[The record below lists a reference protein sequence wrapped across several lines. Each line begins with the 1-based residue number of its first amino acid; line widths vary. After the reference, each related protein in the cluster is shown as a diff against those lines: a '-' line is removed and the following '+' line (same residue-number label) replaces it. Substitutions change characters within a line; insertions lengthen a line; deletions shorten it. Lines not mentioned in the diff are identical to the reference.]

1 MEKKNLIKA
10 ILTEAVKRHLA
21 EMPRMKDYYTLTDD
35 WEEKANNVS
44 GRLGPKS
51 EDIILKLE
59 SLEDKDHFDRDDIM
73 KIFKFARPQGANGFI
88 KFLLDNDII
97 LNIKGQIKKKDIASS
112 EDDEWNVTALPGT
125 DIGQVEDNLAKL
137 IRKIGI
143 DPSVKRI
150 TFTIG
155 QRYKI
160 EIPRE
165 LQRQLAVEYG
175 SVRNGMAQK
184 YKAWVASDLNNA
196 VYSTQTQFKT
206 TPYRFFKP
214 FVEDKLFR
222 NIPSDSPITLKKRS
236 LDSWNDTR
244 LQITDL
250 FPTVEDFLNFV
261 KKHPNN
267 FKVEQGTSSTNIQKM
282 EQDGIKLIPLKTNTS
297 IFT

>member
-1 MEKKNLIKA
+1 MEKKKLVNA
-10 ILTEAVKRHLA
+10 ILVEAVKRHLA
-21 EMPRMKDYYTLTDD
+21 EMPRIKDYYTLTDD
-35 WEEKANNVS
+35 WEEKANSIS

-59 SLEDKDHFDRDDIM
+59 SLENKDHFDRDDIM

-88 KFLLDNDII
+88 KFLLDNDVIM
-97 LNIKGQIKKKDIASS
+97 NIKGQIKKKDIASS
-112 EDDEWNVTALPGT
+112 EDDEWSATALPGT

-150 TFTIG
+150 NFVIN
-155 QRYKI
+155 QKYKL

-175 SVRNGMAQK
+175 SVRKGMYEK
-184 YKAWVASDLNNA
+184 YGVYVNNDINNTT
-196 VYSTQTQFKT
+196 YTTMTQFKT

-214 FVEDKLFR
+214 FLEDKLFR
-222 NIPSDSPITLKKRS
+222 NIPSDSPITLKRHN
-236 LDSWNDTR
+236 WNDKR
-244 LQITDL
+244 HQITDL
-250 FPTVEDFLNFV
+250 FPKVEDFLNFV

-267 FKVEQGTSSTNIQKM
+267 FKVEQAKYKVDIQQM
-282 EQDGIKLIPLKTNTS
+282 EQDGIKLIPLETTTYIS
-297 IFT
+297 I